1 MIPTKMTAID
11 NSANTFTVLP
21 DGFNPLD
28 PEQTNQPLLLVFSA
42 AWSGPSR
49 LIDSILEQVSA
60 QIRSLTILKI
70 DSEVYPDLASQYQV
84 HPLPTLLLFCKGELV
99 DRIEEERTELL
110 MPAEKLIQRLQA
122 CF

>member
-1 MIPTKMTAID
+1 MIPTKMTTID

-84 HPLPTLLLFCKGELV
+84 HSLPTLLLFCKGELV

-122 CF
+122 CL